1 VHKNLE
7 TIFWKRLSLLLRKSD
22 HSSLTV
28 MSTCPN
34 RGSAIRA
41 VAGAKLPLYTFRRRQ
56 IANVKNNAY
65 SNGDSHKVANGDTAL
80 HNYELHELSQ
90 GLVENSEAANG
101 FLDSLLLAQ
110 VCLTSTIFL
119 LCW

>member
-22 HSSLTV
+22 YSNLTV

-34 RGSAIRA
+34 RGSAIPA

-65 SNGDSHKVANGDTAL
+65 SNGDSHKVANGDTAP

-110 VCLTSTIFL
+110 VCLRSTIFL